1 MSNNKPFV
9 VALEEH
15 YWDPELVAMFPGRE
29 GKRISDVE
37 RRLLDMGELRL
48 REMDEAGVDMQV
60 LSHGAPGTQKMSAE
74 AAVRM
79 AAQTNDRLHAFIQ
92 SNPKRFAGFALLP
105 TPDPAAA
112 ANELE
117 RAIGRL
123 GFKGAM
129 IHGLTNGKF
138 LDEPEFWPIFERAEV
153 LDVPLYMHPSF
164 PDVAVASAYYKHYA
178 TAYPEIMG
186 PALGFTVEAAT
197 QAVRLVLSGVFEKY
211 PKLKIILGHL
221 GEGIPFLLWRMNQSF
236 SRPGNQGVSFAET
249 FRKHFY
255 LTTSGNFSDTALAC
269 SVAEVGV
276 DRILFSVDWP
286 FISNELGTTWLKA
299 SALSDGDK
307 VKVFGGNAKTLL
319 RL

>member
-48 REMDEAGVDMQV
+48 REMDEAGIVMQV
-60 LSHGAPGTQKMSAE
+60 LSHGAPGTQKMNAE
-74 AAVRM
+74 AAIRM

-92 SNPKRFAGFALLP
+92 TNPARFAGFALLP

-117 RAIGRL
+117 RAVVRL

-138 LDEPEFWPIFERAEV
+138 LDEPEFWPIFERAQA

-164 PDVAVASAYYKHYA
+164 PDAAVASAYYKHYA

-197 QAVRLVLSGVFEKY
+197 QAVRLVLSGVFDKY

-286 FISNELGTTWLKA
+286 FISNELGAAWLKG
-299 SALSDGDK
+299 SALSEADK
-307 VKVFGGNAKTLL
+307 LKVFGSNAKTLL

>member
-1 MSNNKPFV
+1 MSDNKPFV

-15 YWDPELVAMFPGRE
+15 YWDPDLVAMFPGRE

-37 RRLLDMGELRL
+37 RRLLDLGELRL
-48 REMDEAGVDMQV
+48 REMDEAGIDVQV
-60 LSHGAPGTQKMSAE
+60 LSHGAPGTQKMTAD

-79 AAQTNDRLHAFIQ
+79 AAQTNDRLHRFIQ
-92 SNPKRFAGFALLP
+92 TNPTRFAGFALLP

-117 RAIGRL
+117 RAVGRL

-138 LDEPEFWPIFERAEV
+138 LDEPEFWPIFERAEA

-164 PDVAVASAYYKHYA
+164 PDPAVANAYYKHYA
-178 TAYPEIMG
+178 SAYPEIMG

-197 QAVRLVLSGVFEKY
+197 QAVRLVLSGVFDKY

-236 SRPGNQGVSFAET
+236 SRPGNQGVSFADT
-249 FRKHFY
+249 FRNNFY
-255 LTTSGNFSDTALAC
+255 LTTSGNFSDTALTC
-269 SVAEVGV
+269 SIAEMGV
-276 DRILFSVDWP
+276 DRIMFSVDWP
-286 FISNELGTTWLKA
+286 FISNALGTSWLA
-299 SALSDGDK
+299 QSALKDGDK
-307 VKVFGGNAKTLL
+307 VKIFGGNAKKLL
-319 RL
+319 KL